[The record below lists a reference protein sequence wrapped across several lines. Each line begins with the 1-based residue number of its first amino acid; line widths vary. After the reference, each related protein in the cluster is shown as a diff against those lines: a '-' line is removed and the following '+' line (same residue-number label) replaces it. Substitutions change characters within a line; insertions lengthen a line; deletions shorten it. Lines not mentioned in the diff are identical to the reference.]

1 MAPSAGQPR
10 SSTSGSGQIVTF
22 ASPEMSED
30 RPTMTLMAPRP
41 TIYDVAVEAGVSAST
56 VSRAYSRPG
65 RVNAETAQRVFLAAE
80 RLGYRWERL
89 HGHHVAEQDHRHAIG
104 LLVADVT
111 NPFYGDIIK
120 GAYEAARE
128 ARHQLIL
135 SHTSESPEV
144 ERETI
149 ERELG
154 QVDGIVIASSRMTDS
169 ALRMMAKQKPV
180 VLLNRIIP
188 EVTCVVNDH
197 RRGIRRAA
205 EYLCSRG
212 HERIHYVAGPETSW
226 SDGVR
231 WRALRDA
238 AADLALDVRRVG
250 PNEPTGLAGIGAARQ
265 VARVDA
271 TAVLAYNDQLAIGV
285 MKGLRK
291 LGVAVPDDIS
301 VVGIDNIIFDELVEP
316 TLTTIAA
323 PLYRMGFTGVRNCI
337 AVALGAKTSGRPLV
351 LPVRLV
357 VRQSTGQRRR
367 KSTSPARGTTRV
379 SGSAANSDAS
389 IVAGWR

>member
-1 MAPSAGQPR
+1 
-10 SSTSGSGQIVTF
+10 
-22 ASPEMSED
+22 
-30 RPTMTLMAPRP
+30 MTYMAPRP
-41 TIYDVAVEAGVSAST
+41 TIYDVALEAGVSAST

-80 RLGYRWERL
+80 RLGYRWDRL
-89 HGHHVAEQDHRHAIG
+89 HGHRAAGQGYRRAIA

-128 ARHQLIL
+128 ADHQLIL

-169 ALRMMAKQKPV
+169 GLRMMAKQKTV

-188 EVTCVVNDH
+188 EVACVVNDH
-197 RRGIRRAA
+197 HRGIRRAA
-205 EYLCSRG
+205 EYLCSLG
-212 HERIHYVAGPETSW
+212 HDRIHYVAGPETSW

-238 AADLALDVRRVG
+238 GADLGLDVRRVG
-250 PNEPTGLAGIGAARQ
+250 PNEPTVLAGIGAARQ

-285 MKGLRK
+285 MKGLGK
-291 LGVAVPDDIS
+291 LGVGVPGDIS
-301 VVGIDNIIFDELVEP
+301 VIGIDNISFDELVEP

-337 AVALGAKTSGRPLV
+337 GLALGAQTSGRPLV

-379 SGSAANSDAS
+379 SGSAASWGTS
-389 IVAGWR
+389 IVAGSR

>member
-1 MAPSAGQPR
+1 MTTMA
-10 SSTSGSGQIVTF
+10 
-22 ASPEMSED
+22 E
-30 RPTMTLMAPRP
+30 RP
-41 TIYDVAVEAGVSAST
+41 TIYDVAREAGVSAST
-56 VSRAYSRPG
+56 VSRAYARPG
-65 RVNAETAQRVFLAAE
+65 RVNAETARQVFLAAD
-80 RLGYRWERL
+80 RLGYRWGRLDGQPLAERSL
-89 HGHHVAEQDHRHAIG
+89 NHAIG
-104 LLVADVT
+104 LVIADVT

-128 ARHQLIL
+128 AKVLLNL
-135 SHTSESPEV
+135 SHTNESPEV

-149 ERELG
+149 EQELA

-169 ALRMMAKQKPV
+169 GLRMMAKQKPL

-188 EVTCVVNDH
+188 EVTCVVSDH

-205 EYLCSRG
+205 EYLWSLG
-212 HERIHYVAGPETSW
+212 HERIHYIAGPETSW

-231 WRALRDA
+231 WQALREA
-238 AADLALDVRRVG
+238 AGELALDVRRVG
-250 PNEPTGLAGIGAARQ
+250 PNEPTVLAGIAAARQ
-265 VARVDA
+265 VARLDA

-291 LGVAVPDDIS
+291 LQVAVPDDVS

-323 PLYRMGFTGVRNCI
+323 PLYRMGFTGVQHCI
-337 AVALGAKTSGRPLV
+337 AIASGARTSGRPML

-357 VRQSTGQRRR
+357 IRQSTGQRRR
-367 KSTSPARGTTRV
+367 KSTSPARGTTSV
-379 SGSAANSDAS
+379 SGSAAKSS
-389 IVAGWR
+389 TSTVAGSR

>member
-1 MAPSAGQPR
+1 MSNMAA
-10 SSTSGSGQIVTF
+10 
-22 ASPEMSED
+22 
-30 RPTMTLMAPRP
+30 RP
-41 TIYDVAVEAGVSAST
+41 TIYDVAREAGVSAST
-56 VSRAYSRPG
+56 VSRAYARPG
-65 RVNAETAQRVFLAAE
+65 RVNAETARRVFAAAE
-80 RLGYRWERL
+80 RLGYRWDRL
-89 HGHHVAEQDHRHAIG
+89 HGHHAAEQAQRHAIG
-104 LLVADVT
+104 LIVADVT

-128 ARHQLIL
+128 AGHQLIL

-149 ERELG
+149 ERELE

-180 VLLNRIIP
+180 TLLNRIIP
-188 EVTCVVNDH
+188 EVACVVNDH
-197 RRGIRRAA
+197 HRGIRRAT
-205 EYLCSRG
+205 EYLCTLG

-238 AADLALDVRRVG
+238 TAALGLDARRVG
-250 PNEPTGLAGIGAARQ
+250 PHEPTVLAGIGAARQ
-265 VARVDA
+265 IARLDA

-291 LGVAVPDDIS
+291 LAIAVPEDIS
-301 VVGIDNIIFDELVEP
+301 VIGIDNIMVDELVEP

-323 PLYRMGFTGVRNCI
+323 PLYRMGFTGMRNCI
-337 AVALGAKTSGRPLV
+337 AIANGAKTSGRPLV

-357 VRQSTGQRRR
+357 VRHSTGQRRR

-379 SGSAANSDAS
+379 SGSAAKSAAS
-389 IVAGWR
+389 IVAGSR

>member
-1 MAPSAGQPR
+1 MTIMAA
-10 SSTSGSGQIVTF
+10 
-22 ASPEMSED
+22 
-30 RPTMTLMAPRP
+30 RP

-80 RLGYRWERL
+80 RLGYRWDRL

-128 ARHQLIL
+128 AGHQLIL

-197 RRGIRRAA
+197 HRGIRRAT
-205 EYLCSRG
+205 EYLCSLG

-231 WRALRDA
+231 WRALREA

-250 PNEPTGLAGIGAARQ
+250 PNEPTVLAGIGAARQ

-285 MKGLRK
+285 MKGLGK

-301 VVGIDNIIFDELVEP
+301 VIGIDNIIFDELVEP

-379 SGSAANSDAS
+379 SGSAAKSDTS
-389 IVAGWR
+389 MVAGSR